1 MQLKLIVIIIISIGV
16 ALFALQ
22 NIELVSVSLA
32 IWHFDGSL
40 SLVLLIVFGLG
51 VLIAGLLS
59 SPALIRNQWRVGQA
73 NRRISQLEG
82 LIAERDERIAALNA
96 VRSAPIAGSSAGGTN
111 ASDNPN
117 NAAMDQSH
125 A

>member
-1 MQLKLIVIIIISIGV
+1 MQLKLILIIIIAIGV
-16 ALFALQ
+16 AGFALQ
-22 NIELVSVSLA
+22 NVEPVSVSLA

-59 SPALIRNQWRVGQA
+59 SPALIRNHWRVGRA
-73 NRRISQLEG
+73 NRRITQLEG
-82 LIAERDERIAALNA
+82 MIAERDERIAALNA
-96 VRSAPIAGSSAGGTN
+96 IRSGPIVGSSAGGTN

-117 NAAMDQSH
+117 NASVDQSH

>member
-16 ALFALQ
+16 TLFALQ
-22 NIELVSVSLA
+22 NVEPVTVSLA

-40 SLVLLIVFGLG
+40 SLMLLIVFGLG

-73 NRRISQLEG
+73 NRRITQLECM
-82 LIAERDERIAALNA
+82 IAERDKRIAALNA
-96 VRSAPIAGSSAGGTN
+96 AIAGSSAVDAN
-111 ASDNPN
+111 AFDNPN
-117 NAAMDQSH
+117 IAVTDQTH

>member
-1 MQLKLIVIIIISIGV
+1 M

-22 NIELVSVSLA
+22 NFEPVTVSLA

-73 NRRISQLEG
+73 NRRITQLEG
-82 LIAERDERIAALNA
+82 LIAERDERIAALNSL
-96 VRSAPIAGSSAGGTN
+96 RSDLTAGSSAGFAN
-111 ASDNPN
+111 ASNKPN
-117 NAAMDQSH
+117 IAPVDQSH
-125 A
+125 D